1 MTGPASGRSSE
12 ARTVTWGALNCSG
25 DVLRAQVYGGA
36 VIEVR
41 PRTAD
46 DLPVLCEVL
55 AAQAEVSGYPARWP
69 WSGSTE
75 EFIVRDGEEQAW
87 TAFLKDEPDRPVGHV
102 SVVGVKDDVDDGIA
116 TGWMAATGDDCAG
129 LACISVLFVDH
140 TCRGAGIGS
149 ALLDT
154 ATAWIK
160 ASGRIPV
167 LDVVSVHEEV
177 IDLYRRR
184 GWREV
189 GLAHPYWLPEA
200 SIVLMVLDGVPS

>member
-1 MTGPASGRSSE
+1 
-12 ARTVTWGALNCSG
+12 
-25 DVLRAQVYGGA
+25 

-55 AAQAEVSGYPARWP
+55 AAQAEASGYPVRWP
-69 WSGSTE
+69 WSGPTE
-75 EFIVRDGEEQAW
+75 EFIVRDGEEQGW
-87 TAFLKDEPDRPVGHV
+87 TAFLTEDPDRPVGHV
-102 SVVGVKDDVDDGIA
+102 SVVRVVDDVDDGIT
-116 TGWMAATGDDCAG
+116 TGWMAATGEECGG

-140 TCRGAGIGS
+140 RHRGAGIGS

-154 ATAWIK
+154 ATEWIK
-160 ASGRIPV
+160 ARGRTPV

-189 GLAHPYWLPEA
+189 GLAHPFWLPEA
-200 SIVLMVLDGVPS
+200 SIVLMVLHGGTPDEGLEICSGVPDGGSAARRDGRLGA